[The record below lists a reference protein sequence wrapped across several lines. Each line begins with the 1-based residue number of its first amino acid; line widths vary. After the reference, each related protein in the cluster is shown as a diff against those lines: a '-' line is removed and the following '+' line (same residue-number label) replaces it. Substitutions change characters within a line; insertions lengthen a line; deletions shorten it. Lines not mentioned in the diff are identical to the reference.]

1 MPLFKYF
8 ISTLR
13 YCNALHRTSHVIALC
28 RQVTWI
34 HPPPPGQPTNQSSD
48 NPTTLPSDSTAS
60 TTNSTSTSN
69 LNPYEAHQPGTDS
82 PSRSRPRHIH
92 TTSAHHLPGQPS
104 KMPTPESAAFL
115 AKKPTVA
122 PTYEGVDFEDNVA
135 VHNARDAIIRE
146 QWVRSM
152 MSRLVGEELGKCY
165 AREGVN
171 HFEKCGV
178 LREKYFELLN
188 ERKIKGYLFQEKNS
202 YPGNTAK
209 SS

>member
-1 MPLFKYF
+1 MTPHVIQPPARFDRLVGPPNP
-8 ISTLR
+8 ISINPYASKPR
-13 YCNALHRTSHVIALC
+13 IPHRT
-28 RQVTWI
+28 
-34 HPPPPGQPTNQSSD
+34 
-48 NPTTLPSDSTAS
+48 
-60 TTNSTSTSN
+60 
-69 LNPYEAHQPGTDS
+69 
-82 PSRSRPRHIH
+82 
-92 TTSAHHLPGQPS
+92 
-104 KMPTPESAAFL
+104 MPTAESAAFL
-115 AKKPTVA
+115 AKKPTVP

-171 HFEKCGV
+171 HLEKCGV